1 MTLFCALTVTP
12 RALLWGRVPCT
23 EEVTAEEAVE
33 EATDTTEEATEAEA
47 EEATEE
53 AEAGEAVTEQVQQ
66 RGHSIIHTTRQ
77 AWIRWCLGEGEG
89 GRGRA
94 AGEGTRQE
102 EQMPFFWG

>member
-12 RALLWGRVPCT
+12 RALWWGRVQCT

-33 EATDTTEEATEAEA
+33 EATDTMEEATEAEA

-66 RGHSIIHTTRQ
+66 RGHSIHTYHKTGMDQMVPRRRRRRTR
-77 AWIRWCLGEGEG
+77 
-89 GRGRA
+89 
-94 AGEGTRQE
+94 
-102 EQMPFFWG
+102 